1 MACIKIERKCVLI
14 NKLKK
19 EITISNITRNPYYED
34 EYLFEKDQLTL
45 TDQVTVFIG
54 PNGYGKTTLVT
65 MLKEALQKKRS
76 YFIRQ

>member
-1 MACIKIERKCVLI
+1 MAYIKIERKCVLI

-19 EITISNITRNPYYED
+19 EITISNITRDPYYED

-76 YFIRQ
+76 YFIQQ

>member
-1 MACIKIERKCVLI
+1 MI